1 MDIVEGIENEIVV
14 SLFNVLRSQTILN
27 LNKSHKQE
35 RVQKTAPF
43 PVERTADRE
52 KSAKHLHFPNYGS
65 IIRSPHFICSILSKR
80 RR

>member
-1 MDIVEGIENEIVV
+1 MDTAEEIENKIVV

-43 PVERTADRE
+43 PVERAAATSNLLNTCRFHITA
-52 KSAKHLHFPNYGS
+52 P
-65 IIRSPHFICSILSKR
+65 
-80 RR
+80 

>member
-1 MDIVEGIENEIVV
+1 MDIAEEIENKIVV
-14 SLFNVLRSQTILN
+14 SLFNVLRSQAILN

-43 PVERTADRE
+43 PVKRTADRE
-52 KSAKHLHFPNYGS
+52 KSAKHLHFPNYGPM
-65 IIRSPHFICSILSKR
+65 IRSPHFICSVSAKR